1 MIGFI
6 TIVINIQKSLSYSLS
21 ENKSIFKDGKIP

>member
-6 TIVINIQKSLSYSLS
+6 TIAINIQKSLFYSSS
-21 ENKSIFKDGKIP
+21 EDRSILKNGKIP